1 MSKETERRKSGKR
14 TSLYRLAGSRE
25 LKDLIRKKYRDSQNF
40 TDQAITMEGRDG
52 YLITGAMA
60 KDAADWCERVATLT
74 GASVKV
80 QSSTPAGV
88 LLIRQNPENPLEI
101 EDSEDH
107 PEQENITG
115 SSKNIVYALCY
126 GMGFQLLE
134 PSKVD
139 NNFGQR
145 IAIRVADPTQ
155 LRSITVTTMDER
167 SRTSRATIPSGD
179 GILGFGVGEIGEV
192 VSRIVADA
200 ELTQLSRANDDKV
213 QIRGADALSLPI
225 GLNAAEVLD
234 DLDYLEEL
242 LSEEP
247 IEQLKAFEQLTAI
260 KNPETRK
267 KLDDLLCGAF
277 SDDGSLLG
285 LAWPHERID
294 ENGTPDSWKPNS
306 IFPRGRNKV
315 RQGQPEWT
323 EIKEALKSTAP
334 DKRLGKLNRTSIQI
348 YRDSEGTE
356 PISPEIKLKRWIAFE
371 TELEAKSYALYDGN
385 WYQVGHEYADYVN
398 KRTKEI
404 FSRSAEDLEF
414 PVWKPSED
422 EASYNKKLTSSVNGI
437 CLDRKLITTPL
448 HGRGI
453 EACDVFSDDGSFIHV
468 KRIESSDKASH
479 LFAQALVS
487 ADALCN
493 DQEAREKLK
502 KKIRELGGDPKTF
515 SNKPNRV
522 VLAVHR
528 RDQKLL
534 EADDLFTF
542 SKVNL
547 IRQVEALESRNVPVR
562 IVTIPGR

>member
-1 MSKETERRKSGKR
+1 
-14 TSLYRLAGSRE
+14 
-25 LKDLIRKKYRDSQNF
+25 
-40 TDQAITMEGRDG
+40 MEGRDG
-52 YLITGAMA
+52 YLITGAMV
-60 KDAADWCERVATLT
+60 KDTADWCERVATLT
-74 GASVKV
+74 GTSVKV
-80 QSSTPAGV
+80 ESTTPAGV
-88 LLIRQNPENPLEI
+88 LLIRQNSKSPLKL
-101 EDSEDH
+101 EDSEDD
-107 PEQENITG
+107 PSQRDETDSSENV
-115 SSKNIVYALCY
+115 VYALCY

-134 PSKVD
+134 PGKVD

-145 IAIRVADPTQ
+145 IAIRAADPHQ
-155 LRSITVTTMDER
+155 LRSLTVTTMDER
-167 SRTSRATIPSGD
+167 SRTSRATIPRGD

-192 VSRIVADA
+192 VSRIVAEA
-200 ELTQLSRANDDKV
+200 ELTQLSRANDNKV

-225 GLNAAEVLD
+225 GLNAAEVLAD
-234 DLDYLEEL
+234 IDYLEEL

-247 IEQLKAFEQLTAI
+247 IEQLKPFEQLTAI
-260 KNPETRK
+260 RNPETRK
-267 KLDDLLCGAF
+267 KLDELLCDAF

-294 ENGTPDSWKPNS
+294 ENGTPDSWKPKS
-306 IFPRGRNKV
+306 IFARGKNTV
-315 RQGQPEWT
+315 RQGQPVWT
-323 EIKEALKSTAP
+323 EIKGALKSTEP
-334 DKRLGKLNRTSIQI
+334 DKRLGKLNRASIQI

-356 PISPEIKLKRWIAFE
+356 PISPEINLKRWIAFE

-385 WYQVGHEYADYVN
+385 WYQVGHEYADHVN
-398 KRTKEI
+398 ERTQEI
-404 FSRSAEDLEF
+404 FARSAEDLEF

-422 EASYNKKLTSSVNGI
+422 EATYNKKLTTSVGGI

-448 HGRGI
+448 HRRGI
-453 EACDVFSDDGSFIHV
+453 EACDVFSADGSFIHV

-493 DQEAREKLK
+493 DQEARKKLK
-502 KKIRELGGDPKTF
+502 KNIRELGGAPAKF
-515 SNKPNRV
+515 SNKPKRI

-547 IRQVEALESRNVPVR
+547 IRQVDALESRNVPVR
-562 IVTIPGR
+562 IVTIPGE